1 MIVLTKCSSHF
12 SPGGS
17 GFIVTPVCRIL
28 FIFWTFLAKSLSQ
41 WQGGQ
46 VWDYEDR
53 AMLFRRSKTL
63 PARENKPISDRSP
76 QLGERCRFLF
86 TVGFATP
93 KNALRHGKNKISPN
107 PHIGTFLKRFH
118 SRYGSYN
125 PSSNRWYTPE
135 KSYVGESRI
144 LLAPIK
150 NDTGVG
156 QNANWP
162 RTRITKLPRSQK
174 PSQAST

>member
-76 QLGERCRFLF
+76 QLGERCR
-86 TVGFATP
+86 
-93 KNALRHGKNKISPN
+93 
-107 PHIGTFLKRFH
+107 
-118 SRYGSYN
+118 
-125 PSSNRWYTPE
+125 
-135 KSYVGESRI
+135 I
-144 LLAPIK
+144 LLHVRFAISK
-150 NDTGVG
+150 T
-156 QNANWP
+156 A
-162 RTRITKLPRSQK
+162 L
-174 PSQAST
+174 